1 MNVTALQ
8 VVGALG
14 AVLGSGIV
22 LYLVV
27 RIDLLTSAATATQ
40 APLPNAHTG
49 RARPVLTQ
57 KAA

>member
-27 RIDLLTSAATATQ
+27 RIDLLTSAS
-40 APLPNAHTG
+40 LPAGSLPASTVHQSP
-49 RARPVLTQ
+49 RVLEQ